1 MSTIV
6 NNPGDGRNDNGS
18 GWIIAIVVIVVL
30 LLLAFL
36 MFGADDVDDAR
47 DAVQNIPQQVEDR
60 AENVDVPTTVNNTF
74 NSTTTINNSTTT
86 PR

>member
-30 LLLAFL
+30 LLLAFFL
-36 MFGADDVDDAR
+36 FGGDDADDAR
-47 DAVQNIPQQVEDR
+47 DAVQNVPQQVENR
-60 AENVDVPTTVNNTF
+60 VENIDVPTPGVVNTF
-74 NSTTTINNSTTT
+74 NSTTTTVTSTTT
-86 PR
+86 P